1 MGKSSLV
8 NFLVNRKVSVRMKM
22 WIRMIMRIWMRRR
35 IRVSENDSEIATVT
49 EYKNQNEY
57 EIVNIQ

>member
-1 MGKSSLV
+1 MIRLWM
-8 NFLVNRKVSVRMKM
+8 RMK
-22 WIRMIMRIWMRRR
+22 

>member
-8 NFLVNRKVSVRMKM
+8 NFLVNRKVRVRKKM
-22 WIRMIMRIWMRRR
+22 RTKMIMRLWMRMK
-35 IRVSENDSEIATVT
+35 IRVSENDREIATVT